1 MRYWAAFPRGVHVD
15 EALAAARRRLDS
27 GAKYCIFVSSGYL
40 QEDRE
45 GIRTSVVAIRAS
57 LDAVAAAG
65 KPVLLTLLAEIEQA
79 CVAGAVSDLDDPS
92 AIPGLTRAL
101 GSGFTMVSRRLGA
114 FGDAAAPAVLA
125 ALGRPGLDAGA
136 VDDALDAL
144 RFMVEG
150 ANASPL
156 STGTVESV
164 RGVAERW
171 LMERPQ
177 SILTLAAAIDLAI
190 ALGDP
195 ALRRIVEFLASD
207 PTEVVAR
214 GITAGASIEI
224 VQKRAVDRL
233 RETSAIP
240 RP

>member
-1 MRYWAAFPRGVHVD
+1 M
-15 EALAAARRRLDS
+15 
-27 GAKYCIFVSSGYL
+27 
-40 QEDRE
+40 
-45 GIRTSVVAIRAS
+45 
-57 LDAVAAAG
+57 
-65 KPVLLTLLAEIEQA
+65 
-79 CVAGAVSDLDDPS
+79 
-92 AIPGLTRAL
+92 RAL
-101 GSGFTMVSRRLGA
+101 GSGFTMVPRRLGA

-214 GITAGASIEI
+214 GITAATSIAI
-224 VQKRAVDRL
+224 VQKRAADRL